1 MARYFWPLR
10 LISCSLFLL
19 AISTLWPIGANQSS
33 GLQNQKSK
41 LIPPPRQYL
50 KSRALQQWSQH
61 LTRHRYNLNKQS
73 ILVESLDGQTVLAQ
87 LNPEIPLNPAS
98 VMKLATSLIALERLG
113 PNHRFL
119 TRVYGDTSLDKKT
132 KTLSGNLY
140 VVSDGNP
147 VLRKSDINRLTHILV
162 RNGLHR
168 LDGDL
173 VMSGPFSV
181 KFNDNPE
188 YSVKYLRR
196 ALRRRGIRI
205 KGKTRL
211 VPFSDLIE
219 QSKIHFFSHTSER
232 MIDILWKQNAFSVN
246 DIADRLGYVLG
257 GPAAIQDY
265 LIQELGLNHN
275 DIYVETSSGLEHN
288 RITTRAVIQILRR
301 LLQRL
306 ERHNMDLHDI
316 LPVAGVDRGTL
327 SWRFRK
333 STHRGAILGK
343 TGTNSS
349 KEGGVSSL
357 AGLAMTRT
365 HGPVF
370 YAILNT
376 QGSVLSYRRWQ
387 DEFLIK
393 LLEDSG
399 GVSYSLGA
407 SPKFD
412 QIYTS
417 SPWVASHYWQRFTQA
432 PVYQQRS
439 TTRTKTQVQTK
450 SISLSQ
456 SKTTTILDQQS
467 GQALEGDL
475 S

>member
-1 MARYFWPLR
+1 MKHEMARYFWPIR
-10 LISCSLFLL
+10 LVSCSLFILG
-19 AISTLWPIGANQSS
+19 ISTFWPMGANQSS
-33 GLQNQKSK
+33 ALQRQGSQ

-50 KSRALQQWSQH
+50 KSTALQHWSQH
-61 LTRHRYNLNKQS
+61 LKRHRYNLNKQS

-98 VMKLATSLIALERLG
+98 VMKLATSLIALEQLG

-119 TRVYGDTSLDKKT
+119 TRVYGDTSLDQKT
-132 KTLSGNLY
+132 KTLPGNLY
-140 VVSDGNP
+140 ILSDGNP
-147 VLRKSDINRLTHILV
+147 VLRKSDITRLTRTLV

-181 KFNDNPE
+181 KSNDNPA

-196 ALRRRGIRI
+196 TLRRMGIRI

-211 VPFSDLIE
+211 LPFSDLIE
-219 QSKIHFFSHTSER
+219 QSKIHFLSHTSER
-232 MIDILWKQNAFSVN
+232 MIDILWKQNAFSIN
-246 DIADRLGYVLG
+246 DIADRLGYALG
-257 GPAAIQDY
+257 GPTTIQDY

-288 RITTRAVIQILRR
+288 RMTTRAVIQILRR

-306 ERHNMDLHDI
+306 NHHNMDLHDI
-316 LPVAGVDRGTL
+316 LPLAGVDRGTL
-327 SWRFRK
+327 SWRFRQ

-357 AGLAMTRT
+357 AGLAMTQA
-365 HGPVF
+365 HGPVL

-393 LLEDSG
+393 LLEESG
-399 GVSYSLGA
+399 GVSHTLGA
-407 SPKFD
+407 RPKFD

-417 SPWVASHYWQRFTQA
+417 SPWVASHYWNSLSQA

-439 TTRTKTQVQTK
+439 VRRKKTKPRQNR
-450 SISLSQ
+450 L
-456 SKTTTILDQQS
+456 
-467 GQALEGDL
+467 ALVN
-475 S
+475 